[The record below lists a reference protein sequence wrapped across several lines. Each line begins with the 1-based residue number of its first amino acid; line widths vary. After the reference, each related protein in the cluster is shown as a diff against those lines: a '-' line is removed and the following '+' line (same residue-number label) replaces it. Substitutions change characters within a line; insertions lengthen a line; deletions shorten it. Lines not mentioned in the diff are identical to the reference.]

1 MKKLLVMVMSVM
13 LILSLNSTFVFASDE
28 KIDNVDELKRQISES
43 MKDGN
48 LSASEKEY
56 LKANTDDKILALL
69 VSEKLDDAVDI
80 LNNKETTVMEEKADG
95 TLYSEETYDLGDGC
109 SLIVELSDVSE
120 NSNSLVSPLAT
131 SGSSE
136 MWKEYG
142 NRYFTAKATV
152 DLKISSVTLILEN
165 HYELSANGI
174 DENYGSAEYLRT
186 NSKAR
191 VTKKTPVIGDQIART
206 PGASDVNI
214 YCVYTITPADS
225 SSKEYKLNTTVKYL
239 AIDKTNKKIKV
250 GHSWT
255 LTKI

>member
-43 MKDGN
+43 MKDGDF
-48 LSASEKEY
+48 SASEKEY
-56 LKANTDDKILALL
+56 LKSNTDERTAAQFIN
-69 VSEKLDDAVDI
+69 EKLDEAVEV
-80 LNNKETTVMEEKADG
+80 LNDKETAVMETTAGGAMTSKEI
-95 TLYSEETYDLGDGC
+95 YDLGDGC
-109 SLIVELSDVSE
+109 SLTVELSDVSE
-120 NSNSLVSPLAT
+120 NGNYFISPLAT

-152 DLKISSVTLILEN
+152 NTTLGSVELNLEN
-165 HYELSANGI
+165 HYILSANGI
-174 DENYGSAEYLRT
+174 DENYGTAGAVGKSGLDI
-186 NSKAR
+186 
-191 VTKKTPVIGDQIART
+191 TKGTPVITDRVART
-206 PGASDVNI
+206 PGASDVNM
-214 YCVYTITPADS
+214 YCTYTITPADS